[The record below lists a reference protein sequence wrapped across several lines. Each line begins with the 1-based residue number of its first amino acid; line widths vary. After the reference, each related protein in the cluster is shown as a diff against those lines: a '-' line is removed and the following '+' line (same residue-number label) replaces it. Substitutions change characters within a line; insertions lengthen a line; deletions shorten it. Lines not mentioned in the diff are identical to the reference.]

1 MELNKLKTDLRTKM
15 GSVDSFETFEKK
27 IKGVKIMLLT
37 LRRYCVKAIAK
48 RSHFETSSLEIPRM
62 KIKVAANSKSIF
74 AVN

>member
-1 MELNKLKTDLRTKM
+1 
-15 GSVDSFETFEKK
+15 
-27 IKGVKIMLLT
+27 MLLT

-62 KIKVAANSKSIF
+62 KIKIAANSESIF